1 MMNIKKE
8 IFSSIRLRQIIN
20 DLKRRPEDASKDL
33 KIKYSVFNRYLS
45 GKKRIDEQFV
55 KKAVNIWP
63 VNISDFINPYYQKT
77 KPFKIMRAKDSIKTK
92 RVMKRG
98 GKDYYEYRDTVMD
111 KDAPFRPEWIRELV
125 HVTKNNPNDKSLM
138 WNRGHLL
145 HQLTYFV
152 GKVNFYYIDKNNK
165 KRVAAMNTGDS
176 MYIAPYV
183 PHTFASREKKCEG
196 YIIAITFSDKIT
208 TQIQNEVSTFKN
220 QKIKQIIFKK
230 KFKKISKVTIK
241 KNKKKINYSGPIQI
255 IKLAENK
262 IIPSTKFFELN
273 VRKNNS
279 KNFTNNYHQY
289 IYVLSNQAKLKIENK
304 KVNLKKVTHYI
315 LNLLQIFVCLQ
326 KKQNFLLL
334 KLKVFLSKTLSNNFS
349 ILGKTTLKDL
359 KMITHNGLSNKQYVL
374 FN

>member
-241 KNKKKINYSGPIQI
+241 KNIKKINYSGPIQI

-304 KVNLKKVTHYI
+304 KVNLKKGDTLYLKPFTNLRMPTKKTKLLIAQVESIFKQDTIQQLFYI
-315 LNLLQIFVCLQ
+315 GQ
-326 KKQNFLLL
+326 
-334 KLKVFLSKTLSNNFS
+334 NNF
-349 ILGKTTLKDL
+349 KRLKND
-359 KMITHNGLSNKQYVL
+359 NAQWFKQ
-374 FN
+374 